1 MHKMK
6 NLILL
11 LLISIPVLSQAQ
23 NTDAQI
29 YHDKVVA
36 EAKLVGSALN
46 NFNSS
51 LETDSAFLMHNS
63 RAALKK
69 QLDSSI
75 AHLNILPAYNND
87 DDWHR
92 ALNMQFQFYRD
103 CVDKEYI
110 KFIDYSL
117 RLSALNEDEITDFT
131 KMLSKLNEKEY
142 GLSQLVDE
150 AYQEFIKK
158 YKVTPV
164 K

>member
-1 MHKMK
+1 MRKMNK
-6 NLILL
+6 LL
-11 LLISIPVLSQAQ
+11 FLLFISIPALSVAQ

-36 EAKLVGSALN
+36 EAKLVGGALN
-46 NFNSS
+46 DFNSS

-63 RAALKK
+63 RASLKK
-69 QLDSSI
+69 QLDTSI
-75 AHLNILPAYNND
+75 AYLNLLPAYNND
-87 DDWHR
+87 DDWHM
-92 ALNMQFQFYRD
+92 ALNMQFKFYRD

-131 KMLSKLNEKEY
+131 KMISKLNEKEF

-150 AYQEFIKK
+150 AYQDFIKK